1 MKTSRGCAPSTTV
14 NQKVLPT
21 PGLLSTQIRPPM
33 SSTSLAEIVRPRPE
47 PPNRRVV
54 EPSACSNGWK
64 IVSSFSTGMP
74 MPVSATEKRRT
85 ALLVREFLEING
97 HENFAAFGELD
108 GVADQVDQ
116 NLAQPAG
123 VADQGLGNVGRGP
136 AGQLESLGMCPQGQG
151 LECFIERSRAGRRA
165 WGRG

>member
-1 MKTSRGCAPSTTV
+1 MTV

-21 PGLLSTQIRPPM
+21 PGSLSTQIRPPI
-33 SSTSLAEIVRPRPE
+33 SSTSLAEIVRPSPV

-64 IVSSFSTGMP
+64 IVSSFSAGMP

-85 ALLVREFLEING
+85 TLSSPSSSRSTDDDD
-97 HENFAAFGELD
+97 FASLGELD

-116 NLAQPAG
+116 DLAQPAG
-123 VADQGLGNVGRGP
+123 VADQGVGDVGRDP
-136 AGQLESLGMCPQGQG
+136 AGQLESLGVGPQGQG
-151 LECFIERSRAGRRA
+151 LQGFIERVAQAKRA
-165 WGRG
+165 WGRD